1 MILIP
6 SVAVSILFAIINITT
21 TTALVTMNHH
31 PDFAINYLHRLKL
44 NPNDF
49 VGLLNKDA
57 SPTLH
62 HLKLIQEAHL
72 QHVPFE
78 NLSQHGC
85 TDATASIDVSETYD
99 KIIHRNR
106 GGVCFEVNG
115 LLAELL
121 VQLGYTVCRVLAHV
135 YVNNENFRD
144 VASHIMLI
152 VSIPDDHLFQRKWMM
167 DVGFGEPSVHPLRY
181 DDEAFDQEQVTPDGM
196 RSKIS
201 RATDIDDDDDHDTVI
216 LYWWHTPTNNWVPRL
231 KWSYAASQLLEHG
244 PPLADFS
251 HIVTTT
257 MDHTSIF
264 SQKLI
269 CCRLMRDQKYT
280 VAGNKF
286 KVTGSPRFITTTTT
300 TSPCDGS
307 TTETPVV
314 IRDIASESELQSI
327 LMEHF
332 GIPYDATAGIS
343 LTKSKTADINIW
355 SNQ

>member
-1 MILIP
+1 MT
-6 SVAVSILFAIINITT
+6 N
-21 TTALVTMNHH
+21 H
-31 PDFAINYLHRLKL
+31 PDFVINYLHRLKL

-49 VGLLNKDA
+49 VGLFNKDA

-62 HLKLIQEAHL
+62 HLNLIQEAHL

-85 TDATASIDVSETYD
+85 TDAAASIDISETYH
-99 KIIHRNR
+99 KIIHQNR

-135 YVNNENFRD
+135 YVNNEKFRD
-144 VASHIMLI
+144 VASHIVLI
-152 VSIPDDHLFQRKWMM
+152 VSIPDDNLSQRKWMV
-167 DVGFGEPSVHPLRY
+167 DVGFGEPSIHPLRY
-181 DDEAFDQEQVTPDGM
+181 DDAALDQEQVTPDGM

-201 RATDIDDDDDHDTVI
+201 RSTDMDDHDTTT
-216 LYWWHTPTNNWVPRL
+216 LYWWHAPKNDWLPRL

-244 PPLADFS
+244 PPLSDFS

-257 MDHTSIF
+257 MDDTSTF
-264 SQKLI
+264 AQKLI
-269 CCRLMRDQKYT
+269 CCRLTRAKKYT

-286 KVTGSPRFITTTTT
+286 KVTGSPRFVATTT
-300 TSPCDGS
+300 TSPSDVP
-307 TTETPVV
+307 TTSITDVPVV
-314 IRDIASESELQSI
+314 IRDIASESQLQSI
-327 LMEHF
+327 LWEHF
-332 GIPYDATAGIS
+332 GIPCDATTGIS
-343 LTKSKTADINIW
+343 LTKSITADTNIW